1 MTSQEVSAWLAGQ
14 TEQNRAGIERLREVV
29 RSVDAPW
36 VETVKWNAPNFALDG
51 EDRVT
56 LGVERRGGWRVVL
69 HRGAA
74 AKADGFAFRD
84 ASGLEKWPSPD
95 RGVVAIRDLA
105 DLDDKA
111 TALAE
116 LIGRWV
122 RAAA

>member
-1 MTSQEVSAWLAGQ
+1 MTSQKVSAWLASQ
-14 TEQNRAGIERLREVV
+14 TEQDRAGIEGLREIV
-29 RSVDAPW
+29 RSVDVPW
-36 VETVKWNAPNFALDG
+36 IETIKWNAPSFALDG

-74 AKADGFAFRD
+74 AKADGFAFED
-84 ASGLEKWPSPD
+84 ASGLARWPSPD
-95 RGVVAIRDLA
+95 RGVITIRDRS
-105 DLDDKA
+105 DLDAKA